1 MTNNTVYDKVT
12 ENGLTIAVNR
22 NRLQAKF
29 KELMAYHKACT
40 KEYIHD
46 TLENDLADARKKGAI
61 SISDAQIDTVCKGND
76 LKNRTPFS
84 PAVDAVVTKSLNAI
98 CKKCPTETDVQA
110 VFNDFQYIID
120 NIMNKEYNI
129 FSCIP
134 LTKQGMFSKNKT
146 FLVKN
151 SKIKNVCVTY
161 DYTSQD
167 ILQLR
172 LLPVP
177 SSASWDVVSG
187 DGKTLYL
194 EVDTFSRNTSKEEA
208 IMDEDNNMHAIT
220 CLKKTYLKQSDL
232 IVGHKY
238 MDAKDVTY
246 VYLGTEQHPHNPNI
260 THYLYCRC
268 TKKALKVLPA
278 CNSVDD
284 IRKNL
289 PCKCVYNPLKFVKE
303 VQ

>member
-1 MTNNTVYDKVT
+1 MTNNAVYDKVT
-12 ENGLTIAVNR
+12 ENGLTIAVDRSN
-22 NRLQAKF
+22 LQARF
-29 KELMAYHKACT
+29 KELMNYHMACA
-40 KEYIHD
+40 KECIHN
-46 TLENDLADARKKGAI
+46 TLENDLADARKKGTI

-84 PAVDAVVTKSLNAI
+84 PAVDTVVTASLDKI
-98 CKKCPTETDVQA
+98 SKKCPTDADVQS
-110 VFNDFQYIID
+110 VFDDFQHIID
-120 NIMNKEYNI
+120 NIMNKKYNI
-129 FSCIP
+129 FPCIP
-134 LTKQGMFSKNKT
+134 LTKQGAFSKNKT

-151 SKIKNVCVTY
+151 SKVKNVCVTY
-161 DYTSQD
+161 EYTSQD

-177 SSASWDVVSG
+177 SRSWDAVSG

-208 IMDEDNNMHAIT
+208 IMDENNNLHPIT

-238 MDAKDVTY
+238 VDVKDVTY
-246 VYLGTEQHPHNPNI
+246 VYLGTEPHPHNPNI

-268 TKKALKVLPA
+268 TKKALKVLPT

-289 PCKCVYNPLKFVKE
+289 PCKCVYNPLKFIKE

>member
-1 MTNNTVYDKVT
+1 MANNAVYDKVT
-12 ENGLTIAVNR
+12 ENGLTIAVDH

-84 PAVDAVVTKSLNAI
+84 PAVDAVVTKSLNDI

-246 VYLGTEQHPHNPNI
+246 VYLGTEPHPNNPNI
-260 THYLYCRC
+260 AHYLYCRC

>member
-1 MTNNTVYDKVT
+1 MTNNAVYDKVT
-12 ENGLTIAVNR
+12 ENGLTIAVDRSN
-22 NRLQAKF
+22 LQARF
-29 KELMAYHKACT
+29 KELMNYHMACA
-40 KEYIHD
+40 KECIHN
-46 TLENDLADARKKGAI
+46 TLENDLADARKKGTI

-84 PAVDAVVTKSLNAI
+84 PAVDTVVTASLDKI
-98 CKKCPTETDVQA
+98 SKKCPTDADVQS
-110 VFNDFQYIID
+110 VFDDFQHIID
-120 NIMNKEYNI
+120 NIMNKKYNI
-129 FSCIP
+129 FPCIP
-134 LTKQGMFSKNKT
+134 LTKQGAFSKNKT

-151 SKIKNVCVTY
+151 SKVKNVCVTY
-161 DYTSQD
+161 EYTSQD

-177 SSASWDVVSG
+177 SRSWDAVSG

-194 EVDTFSRNTSKEEA
+194 EVDTFAQNTSKEEA
-208 IMDEDNNMHAIT
+208 IMDENNNLHPIT

-238 MDAKDVTY
+238 MDVKDVTY
-246 VYLGTEQHPHNPNI
+246 VYLGTEPHPHNPNI

-268 TKKALKVLPA
+268 TKKALKVLPT

-289 PCKCVYNPLKFVKE
+289 PCKCVYNPLKFIKE

>member
-1 MTNNTVYDKVT
+1 MTNNAVYDKVT
-12 ENGLTIAVNR
+12 ENGLTIAVDRSN
-22 NRLQAKF
+22 LQARF
-29 KELMAYHKACT
+29 KELMNYHMACA
-40 KEYIHD
+40 KECIHN
-46 TLENDLADARKKGAI
+46 TLENDLADARKKGTI

-84 PAVDAVVTKSLNAI
+84 PAVDTVVTASLDKI
-98 CKKCPTETDVQA
+98 SKKCPTDADVQS
-110 VFNDFQYIID
+110 VFDDFQHIID
-120 NIMNKEYNI
+120 NIMNKKYNI
-129 FSCIP
+129 FPCIP
-134 LTKQGMFSKNKT
+134 LTKQGAFSKNKT

-151 SKIKNVCVTY
+151 SKVKNVCVTY
-161 DYTSQD
+161 EYTSQD

-177 SSASWDVVSG
+177 SRSWDAVSG

-208 IMDEDNNMHAIT
+208 IMDENNNLHPIT

-238 MDAKDVTY
+238 MDVKDVTY
-246 VYLGTEQHPHNPNI
+246 VYLGTEPHPHNPNI

-268 TKKALKVLPA
+268 TKKALKVLPT

-289 PCKCVYNPLKFVKE
+289 PCKCVYNPLKFIKE

>member
-1 MTNNTVYDKVT
+1 MANNAVYDKVT
-12 ENGLTIAVNR
+12 ENGLTIAVDR

-84 PAVDAVVTKSLNAI
+84 PAVDVVVTALLNKI
-98 CKKCPTETDVQA
+98 SKKCPTDADVQS
-110 VFNDFQYIID
+110 VFNDFQHIID
-120 NIMNKEYNI
+120 NILNKEYNI
-129 FSCIP
+129 FPCIP
-134 LTKQGMFSKNKT
+134 LTKQGAFSKNKT

-151 SKIKNVCVTY
+151 SKVKNVCVTY
-161 DYTSQD
+161 EYTSQD

-177 SSASWDVVSG
+177 SCSWNAVSG

-246 VYLGTEQHPHNPNI
+246 VYLGTEPHPNNPNI

>member
-1 MTNNTVYDKVT
+1 MTNNAVYDKVT
-12 ENGLTIAVNR
+12 ENGLTIAVDRSN
-22 NRLQAKF
+22 LQARL
-29 KELMAYHKACT
+29 KELMNYHMACA

-84 PAVDAVVTKSLNAI
+84 PAVDAVVTASLDKI
-98 CKKCPTETDVQA
+98 SKKCPTDADVQS
-110 VFNDFQYIID
+110 VFDDFQHIID

-129 FSCIP
+129 FPCIP
-134 LTKQGMFSKNKT
+134 LTKQGAFSKNKT

-151 SKIKNVCVTY
+151 SKVKNVCVTY
-161 DYTSQD
+161 EYTSQD

-177 SSASWDVVSG
+177 SRSWDAVSG

-208 IMDEDNNMHAIT
+208 IMDENNSLHPIT

-238 MDAKDVTY
+238 MDVKDTTY
-246 VYLGTEQHPHNPNI
+246 VYLGTEPHPHNPNI

-268 TKKALKVLPA
+268 TKKALKVLPT

-289 PCKCVYNPLKFVKE
+289 PCKCVYNPIKFIKE